1 VSVVTSARGR
11 NEASYI
17 HSKVTSTPVATG
29 NGASGK
35 EEVRG
40 FHILTCDSEVESAA

>member
-1 VSVVTSARGR
+1 MSGVISARRG

-17 HSKVTSTPVATG
+17 HRKVTGTPVATG

-35 EEVRG
+35 EVVKG
-40 FHILTCDSEVESAA
+40 FHILTCDSEV